1 MKGGMNGA
9 QPADSALAAY
19 QALAPAYDAFTSH
32 SDYELWL
39 SKVLP
44 ELERHGLQGPGRLL
58 DVGCGSGSSFLP
70 MLERG
75 WSVTACDISPA
86 MIELA
91 RAKVDQ
97 GVDLLVADMRELP
110 VLGEFDLVWAIDDAV
125 NYLLGDG
132 DLSQALARM
141 GANLAP
147 TGLIVFDV
155 NTLATYRGFFAAR
168 EVSERGGREVV
179 WDGLAANDVQAGSI
193 CEARVEGEEIE
204 PHVHRQRHYPD
215 GEVRVAI
222 EEAGLCCLDAF
233 SYDDQVNV
241 KRPPDELRDGKITF
255 LASDGLALTS
265 RPYPRPHGQQK

>member
-1 MKGGMNGA
+1 MKGGTNGA
-9 QPADSALAAY
+9 QSGDSALAAY

-44 ELERHGLQGPGRLL
+44 ELERHGLKSPGRLL

-70 MLERG
+70 MLERD

-91 RAKVDQ
+91 GAKVGQ
-97 GVDLLVADMRELP
+97 GVDLSVADMRELP

-132 DLSQALARM
+132 DLSRALARM

-147 TGLIVFDV
+147 AGLIVFDV
-155 NTLATYRGFFAAR
+155 NTLATYRSFFAAR

-179 WDGLAANDVQAGSI
+179 WNGLAASNVQAGSI
-193 CEARVEGEEIE
+193 CEARVEGEGIQA
-204 PHVHRQRHYPD
+204 HVHRQRHYPEA
-215 GEVRVAI
+215 EVRVAI
-222 EEAGLCCLDAF
+222 AETGLRCLDVF

-241 KRPPDELRDGKITF
+241 ERPPDELRDGKITF
-255 LASDGLALTS
+255 LVTV
-265 RPYPRPHGQQK
+265 